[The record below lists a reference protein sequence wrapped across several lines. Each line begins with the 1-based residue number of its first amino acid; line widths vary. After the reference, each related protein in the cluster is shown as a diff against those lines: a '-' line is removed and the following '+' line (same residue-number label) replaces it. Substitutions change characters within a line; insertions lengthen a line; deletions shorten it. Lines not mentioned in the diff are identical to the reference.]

1 MKKEKVLVLGAGG
14 IIGQHLLISC
24 PDWVNGIFTRKT
36 KEYGPWISFNTE
48 SDNIIDFLDSIKPDV
63 IINLAGEN
71 RVDIVESEPSR
82 YYTVNVRLPQMLSDW
97 ASMNK
102 CYLIQCSSQ
111 GVFSG
116 NNPTYS
122 PNNTPNPITHY
133 GRQKVLSEKAV
144 LPIENSEIAR
154 FTFVL
159 GVRPF
164 QNVGR
169 RNPLEDMIENS
180 RQQQVND
187 RFFSPLFVKDCAEIL
202 WERVK
207 HRNSNN
213 EKIVHLGSPIRCS
226 RFTIA
231 TDLKSCLNGRINPV
245 IEPVPHEYFAGIA
258 PRPIDTTWNTSQCI
272 YESSYE
278 DGLISCFEEWNKLK
292 SEYK

>member
-24 PDWVNGIFTRKT
+24 PEWVNGIFTRKNT
-36 KEYGPWISFNTE
+36 EHGPWTSFNAET
-48 SDNIIDFLDSIKPDV
+48 DNTIDFLDSIKPDV

-71 RVDIVESEPSR
+71 RVDIVELEPSR
-82 YYTVNVRLPQMLSDW
+82 HYMVNVCLPQTLADW
-97 ASMNK
+97 VSRNE
-102 CYLIQCSSQ
+102 CYLIQSSSQ

-122 PNNTPNPITHY
+122 PNNTPHPITHY
-133 GRQKVLSEKAV
+133 GRQKVLSEKAA
-144 LPIENSEIAR
+144 LSIENSEVAR

-180 RQQQVND
+180 HQLQVDD
-187 RFFSPLFVKDCAEIL
+187 RFFSPLFAKDCAEIL

-207 HRNSNN
+207 YRNTCN
-213 EKIVHLGSPIRCS
+213 EKIVHLGNPIRCS

-231 TDLKSCLNGRINPV
+231 NDLKHCLSGRIDPV
-245 IEPVPHEYFAGIA
+245 IEPVSHEYFTGIA
-258 PRPIDTTWNTSQCI
+258 PRPIDTTWTAAKCI
-272 YESSYE
+272 YKSSYE
-278 DGLISCFEEWNKLK
+278 DGLPSCFIEWSKLK
-292 SEYK
+292 GENR